1 VTNIIL
7 GDNMNTYKTKTNPL
21 LLRNRRR
28 NVRNNHLTL
37 NDMIGRYKAWE
48 PINSVELK
56 HKLK

>member
-1 VTNIIL
+1 
-7 GDNMNTYKTKTNPL
+7 MNTYKTKTNPL

-48 PINSVELK
+48 PITSVELK